1 MCFSEKFVAVLGLLC
16 YTVKWGDIVTI
27 GEQIRERR
35 KIAGLTQKELGER
48 AGIAEPTIRRYELG
62 RLNPKIETVA
72 KIAKALDVPT
82 TVFYPDNDPAVDI
95 IIREGNAL
103 EALAVS
109 VKMTEIK
116 EKLNGNKPTSESRE
130 TLLSEKIPYFSKM
143 YIVPETLLKADAP
156 GFIDEYWERMTQK
169 SSMSTLSMQ
178 QRRMIEVMSTLNS
191 TGQQTAVAR
200 VEELAQI
207 PKYQNKA
214 PASGQSMEAAE
225 PDSAQPS
232 PEDTSPAE

>member
-1 MCFSEKFVAVLGLLC
+1 
-16 YTVKWGDIVTI
+16 
-27 GEQIRERR
+27 
-35 KIAGLTQKELGER
+35 
-48 AGIAEPTIRRYELG
+48 
-62 RLNPKIETVA
+62 
-72 KIAKALDVPT
+72 
-82 TVFYPDNDPAVDI
+82 
-95 IIREGNAL
+95 
-103 EALAVS
+103 
-109 VKMTEIK
+109 
-116 EKLNGNKPTSESRE
+116 
-130 TLLSEKIPYFSKM
+130 M

>member
-1 MCFSEKFVAVLGLLC
+1 MIAI
-16 YTVKWGDIVTI
+16 VKKGDVM
-27 GEQIRERR
+27 QIDKQDMGSRIKQARLDA
-35 KIAGLTQKELGER
+35 KMTQKQL
-48 AGIAEPTIRRYELG
+48 AEKCGMADSAIRKYESG
-62 RLNPKIETVA
+62 RIVPKIETVA

-116 EKLNGNKPTSESRE
+116 EKLNGNRPTSESRE

-156 GFIDEYWERMTQK
+156 GFIDEYWESVTRK
-169 SSMSTLSMQ
+169 SSTSTLSVQ
-178 QRRMIEVMSTLNS
+178 QRRMIEVMGTLNS
-191 TGQQTAVAR
+191 VGQQTAVAR

-214 PASGQSMEAAE
+214 PIDSQSMEAAE
-225 PDSAQPS
+225 PDSAQPA

>member
-1 MCFSEKFVAVLGLLC
+1 M
-16 YTVKWGDIVTI
+16 
-27 GEQIRERR
+27 QIDKQDMGSRIKQARLDA
-35 KIAGLTQKELGER
+35 KMTQKQL
-48 AGIAEPTIRRYELG
+48 AEKCGMADSAIRKYESG
-62 RLNPKIETVA
+62 RIVPKIETVA

-156 GFIDEYWERMTQK
+156 GFIDKYWESVTRK
-169 SSMSTLSMQ
+169 SSASTLSVQ
-178 QRRMIEVMSTLNS
+178 QWRMIEVMDTLNS
-191 TGQQTAVAR
+191 AGQQTAVAR

-214 PASGQSMEAAE
+214 PTDSQSTETAE
-225 PDSAQPS
+225 PNSAQTA
-232 PEDTSPAE
+232 PEDADTSPAE